1 MPLPAVLTRLVFS
14 LPGPPCRVW
23 EDRDE
28 CTEEEEEEEEEE
40 VGGEG
45 GPHLQR
51 EALTLPVWAPLR
63 PMEMVTA
70 LSLVWMARETPAR
83 RMGAGPARPKI
94 VRNPSTHR

>member
-1 MPLPAVLTRLVFS
+1 MGFKAWGLGCTPVIALVLMMAPMPLPAVLTRLVFS

-70 LSLVWMARETPAR
+70 LSLV
-83 RMGAGPARPKI
+83 
-94 VRNPSTHR
+94 